1 MNAKTISILTI
12 FSFILNISI
21 VIAIG
26 YLGYKIIDT
35 KTYLP
40 MNCMATFHI
49 NMDSNNDI
57 KGNVK
62 VVYHIT
68 RNGLVVVNEYGEL
81 QYKDNEYIVDRTINM
96 HMSSITENDFYKVT
110 KDEVITNR
118 QDNAPITLVQ
128 KLISNQPVYYYKIQ
142 KIDDD
147 TWRISDLQR
156 TIFLCGK

>member
-12 FSFILNISI
+12 FSLVLNILI
-21 VIAIG
+21 VIVIVC
-26 YLGYKIIDT
+26 LGYKVINT
-35 KTYLP
+35 KDYLP
-40 MNCMATFHI
+40 MNCMSTFYI
-49 NMDSNNDI
+49 NMGSDNDI

-68 RNGLVVVNEYGEL
+68 RNGAVVVNEYGEL
-81 QYKDNEYIVDRTINM
+81 QYKDKEYIVDRTINM
-96 HMSSITENDFYKVT
+96 HMSSKTENDFYKVT
-110 KDEVITNR
+110 KDEVITNH
-118 QDNAPITLVQ
+118 QDNTPVTLVQ

-142 KIDDD
+142 KLDHA

>member
-1 MNAKTISILTI
+1 
-12 FSFILNISI
+12 
-21 VIAIG
+21 
-26 YLGYKIIDT
+26 
-35 KTYLP
+35 
-40 MNCMATFHI
+40 
-49 NMDSNNDI
+49 
-57 KGNVK
+57 
-62 VVYHIT
+62 
-68 RNGLVVVNEYGEL
+68 
-81 QYKDNEYIVDRTINM
+81 
-96 HMSSITENDFYKVT
+96 MSSITENDFYKVT